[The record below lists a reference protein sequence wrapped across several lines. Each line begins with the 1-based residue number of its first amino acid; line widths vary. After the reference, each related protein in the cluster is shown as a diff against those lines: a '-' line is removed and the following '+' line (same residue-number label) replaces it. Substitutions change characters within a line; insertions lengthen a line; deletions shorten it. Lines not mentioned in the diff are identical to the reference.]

1 MVLMHEELANKEV
14 TVEEEHCG
22 LVIAPLIRSI
32 IYNLHLHL
40 RSVCCAGLKPVIVNI
55 QNVVFL

>member
-14 TVEEEHCG
+14 TVEDEDCG
-22 LVIAPLIRSI
+22 LVIAAVIRSI
-32 IYNLHLHL
+32 IYNLHL
-40 RSVCCAGLKPVIVNI
+40 RSVCCAGLKSVIVNI